1 MYVEGPVVQLLKTVS
16 SKVNMAENI
25 TIVEGDIVF
34 PELFDKIMKEI
45 FDVIFSPLPLFN
57 FGEIILEQTRALSTQ
72 RRSFF
77 VPCGK
82 NFRRWN
88 SVIAST

>member
-1 MYVEGPVVQLLKTVS
+1 MQLSETVLR
-16 SKVNMAENI
+16 KVNMVENI
-25 TIVEGDIVF
+25 AIVERDKVF
-34 PELFDKIMKEI
+34 PELFNKIMKEI
-45 FDVIFSPLPLFN
+45 FDVIFSPLPLFH
-57 FGEIILEQTRALSTQ
+57 FGETVLEQTYALSTQ
-72 RRSFF
+72 RGKFL